1 MLSADDIR
9 VSFGAVHAVEG
20 VSLHVGPGE
29 IVGLVGPN
37 GSGKTTFLNA
47 VCGVVPARGSL
58 AVGGRPVR
66 LGSAGAAA
74 RAGIARAFQAP
85 QTFEALSC
93 LENVLIASADR
104 RARGL
109 LGATVARPLMLR
121 RERVRWQRAH
131 EALGMVGLEGATATP
146 AGGLTYGRRRLLDVA
161 RALVSE
167 PRVLLLDEPSAGLND
182 AETAELGDLLER
194 VHRGGVP
201 ILVIEH
207 KIDLIDR
214 LCDRIV
220 VLDVGSVIATGPP
233 GEVWRDE
240 RVMNAY
246 LGTSRAAR

>member
-9 VSFGAVHAVEG
+9 VSFGAVHAVDG
-20 VSLHVGPGE
+20 VSLDVGDDE

-47 VCGVVPARGSL
+47 VCGVVPARGALS
-58 AVGGRPVR
+58 VDGRRVR

-104 RARGL
+104 RSRGL
-109 LGATVARPLMLR
+109 LGATVTRPVMLR
-121 RERVRWQRAH
+121 RERDRWRRAH

-146 AGGLTYGRRRLLDVA
+146 AGALTYGRRRLLDVA

-167 PRVLLLDEPSAGLND
+167 PRILLLDEPSAGLND
-182 AETAELGDLLER
+182 AETAGLGDLLER
-194 VHRGGVP
+194 VHRDGVP

-207 KIDLIDR
+207 KIDLLDR

-220 VLDVGSVIATGPP
+220 VLDVGSVIAAGPP
-233 GEVWRDE
+233 AEVWRDE

-246 LGTSRAAR
+246 LGASRAAR